1 MSDKY
6 EALEKLALL
15 LQKKALYGA
24 VPVKATQTALSQ
36 AMGRAAMMG
45 AVGLGAAGLA
55 ELASSPIGTVPNT
68 LAKGRA
74 FQQMLDGSQ
83 RVQMLHAA
91 DPHRV
96 KGMFDV
102 VYQYFPA
109 GAAQTHTAAGLVENL
124 SQYDSVDHKTIQDL
138 IKMQKDYAETHRG
151 QRRDDPGF
159 MTRSLNVLERALF

>member
-1 MSDKY
+1 MSKY
-6 EALEKLALL
+6 DAIEKLALH

-24 VPVKATQTALSQ
+24 IPVQATQSALSQ
-36 AMGRAAMMG
+36 AFGRAALMG

-68 LAKGRA
+68 LAKGRS
-74 FQQMLDGSQ
+74 FQQLLEGSD
-83 RVQMLHAA
+83 RVRVLHAA
-91 DPHRV
+91 DPSRV

-109 GAAQTHTAAGLVENL
+109 GAAQLHTAAGLVENL

-138 IKMQKDYAETHRG
+138 IKMQKDFAETHEGARKAE
-151 QRRDDPGF
+151 PGF
-159 MTRSLNVLERALF
+159 MSRALNVLERSFF